1 MSTPALGQ
9 MILYD
14 DITPPLVDNSYRMTL
29 QTKVTVSGVD
39 QPLDSKQAFFDI
51 QGPRFR
57 LNASDVATV
66 VPPRNGHGPFTD
78 VVPHIAIYRR
88 TLPWERKI
96 NLDGKPV
103 PRPTTNSDLPAL
115 DPDGLPWLALLLF
128 EEGEYTLLENQPI
141 DQVLPAD
148 VVKLM
153 GSPQVTCDAIEVHSN
168 LLASVMPSLEEL
180 QLLAHVRQVNVD
192 DKELDVGS
200 KDGFFSVVMANR
212 LPSAGSKCRACL
224 VSLEGRLDLVPTEPP
239 AQTPG
244 FASVLEKAVAVQ
256 MLTPQLASA
265 SASAA
270 GPTISAVPVSVPVAG
285 PAPSATLLG
294 TVSNRSF
301 HQSPAML
308 TNPITFLTTT
318 RLVLLHS
325 WKYETI
331 GDTNFRGLM
340 QALDVGLIGKLE
352 EPGHPAI
359 TDSGHI
365 QVEVTGRAGTIEK
378 AWYRGPLVPFQLTR
392 DTLGPYHSAD
402 QCRRATPETGGED
415 VSYAAAFEV
424 GRLLAA
430 ADPRLAQELMR
441 WRREAYKQSSRKDS
455 VALARVSLSAPA
467 LDLRAPVTPVLS
479 ASATA
484 RAVKG
489 IGPIADRYG
498 FSKISKVVGLDP
510 KAVQLAFQLKTPA
523 EAAALLGGDAGA
535 LGVSV
540 APAPQTERP
549 NTTLDSVIKDTAG
562 LERLNQARARLIDNV
577 NVRLGRKKG

>member
-1 MSTPALGQ
+1 MSTPDRGQ

-29 QTKVTVSGVD
+29 QTKVTASGVD

-51 QGPRFR
+51 EGPRFR
-57 LNASDVATV
+57 LNASDVASV

-103 PRPTTNSDLPAL
+103 TPPTTNADLPPL

-148 VVKLM
+148 VIKLM
-153 GSPQVTCDAIEVHSN
+153 GNPQVTCDAIEVRSD
-168 LLASVMPSLEEL
+168 LLASVMPSQEEL

-224 VSLEGRLDLVPTEPP
+224 VSLEGRLDLVPKEPP

-256 MLTPQLASA
+256 LLSPQAASA
-265 SASAA
+265 GAGAPGPVVPAAPSTPAVSPALHAA
-270 GPTISAVPVSVPVAG
+270 GFDRRLIFNTPGVVK
-285 PAPSATLLG
+285 
-294 TVSNRSF
+294 
-301 HQSPAML
+301 
-308 TNPITFLTTT
+308 NPIQFLTTT

-340 QALDVGLIGKLE
+340 QTLDVGLIGKLK

-365 QVEVTGRAGTIEK
+365 QIEVTGRAGTIEK

-415 VSYAAAFEV
+415 VSYAAAFEA

-441 WRREAYKQSSRKDS
+441 WRREAYKQSSRADS
-455 VALARVSLSAPA
+455 VSLARTSLAVA
-467 LDLRAPVTPVLS
+467 AIDLHAPVTPVLS
-479 ASATA
+479 AGAA
-484 RAVKG
+484 VRAVKG

-498 FSKISKVVGLDP
+498 FSKISKVIGLDP
-510 KAVQLAFQLKTPA
+510 KAVQVAFKLETPA
-523 EAAALLGGDAGA
+523 EAAVLLGADAGA
-535 LGVSV
+535 LGVPV
-540 APAPQTERP
+540 TPAPQTERP
-549 NTTLDSVIKDTAG
+549 NTTIDRVIEDKAS

-577 NVRLGRKKG
+577 NVRLGRKQG

>member
-1 MSTPALGQ
+1 
-9 MILYD
+9 
-14 DITPPLVDNSYRMTL
+14 
-29 QTKVTVSGVD
+29 
-39 QPLDSKQAFFDI
+39 
-51 QGPRFR
+51 
-57 LNASDVATV
+57 
-66 VPPRNGHGPFTD
+66 
-78 VVPHIAIYRR
+78 
-88 TLPWERKI
+88 
-96 NLDGKPV
+96 
-103 PRPTTNSDLPAL
+103 
-115 DPDGLPWLALLLF
+115 
-128 EEGEYTLLENQPI
+128 
-141 DQVLPAD
+141 
-148 VVKLM
+148 
-153 GSPQVTCDAIEVHSN
+153 
-168 LLASVMPSLEEL
+168 
-180 QLLAHVRQVNVD
+180 
-192 DKELDVGS
+192 
-200 KDGFFSVVMANR
+200 
-212 LPSAGSKCRACL
+212 
-224 VSLEGRLDLVPTEPP
+224 
-239 AQTPG
+239 
-244 FASVLEKAVAVQ
+244 
-256 MLTPQLASA
+256 
-265 SASAA
+265 
-270 GPTISAVPVSVPVAG
+270 
-285 PAPSATLLG
+285 
-294 TVSNRSF
+294 
-301 HQSPAML
+301 ML

-549 NTTLDSVIKDTAG
+549 NTILDSVIKDTAG